1 MFGRANNAGKINDKP
16 YINNVR
22 KTWTTLLKDLGYEH
36 IPPYNVRHSF
46 ATNAL
51 SKTKSIA
58 TTGEMLVH
66 SKKSGY
72 KSTLRY
78 AAILNEDV
86 VEALDLI
93 DGPEEK
99 EEEKVVKLT
108 K

>member
-1 MFGRANNAGKINDKP
+1 M
-16 YINNVR
+16 
-22 KTWTTLLKDLGYEH
+22 LKDLGFEH
-36 IPPYNVRHSF
+36 LPPYNVRHSF

-58 TTGEMLVH
+58 TTGEMLGH

-78 AAILNEDV
+78 AQILKEDV
-86 VEALDLI
+86 DKAWDVI
-93 DGPEEK
+93 DGPEET
-99 EEEKVVKLT
+99 EENKVVKFS